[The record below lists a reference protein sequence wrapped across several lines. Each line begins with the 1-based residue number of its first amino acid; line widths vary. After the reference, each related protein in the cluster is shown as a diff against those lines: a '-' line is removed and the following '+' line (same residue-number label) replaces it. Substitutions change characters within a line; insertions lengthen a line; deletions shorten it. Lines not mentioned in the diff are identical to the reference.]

1 MLLIGLS
8 FLSHCNLSIF
18 SDKTG
23 QLTEMNKNLLEAA
36 AEKDRL
42 DAEVAYLKTR
52 LEGYEYLL

>member
-8 FLSHCNLSIF
+8 FLSYCYLSIF

-42 DAEVAYLKTR
+42 DAEVAYLKRR
-52 LEGYEYLL
+52 LDGYVYL